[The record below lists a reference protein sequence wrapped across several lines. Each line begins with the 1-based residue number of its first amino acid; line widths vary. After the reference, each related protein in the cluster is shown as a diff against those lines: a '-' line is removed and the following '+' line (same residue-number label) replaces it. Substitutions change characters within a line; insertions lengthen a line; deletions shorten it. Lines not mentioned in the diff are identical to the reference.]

1 MLNEWL
7 KHLARL
13 YLPVYLY
20 NSGKIMM
27 FYMGYSSVK
36 RNYYARMFLD
46 TGEYSFIG
54 RRWFW
59 QNGRLLRS
67 DNNVLVISE
76 ISPFALKQF
85 RKYKGFI
92 IPEWTNT
99 RINID
104 RPIGEIIHRKNSD
117 FSNVMRRIRKYNLT
131 YEILTKQEDFEFFN
145 EKIYI
150 PYISKRYGEEA
161 LIDDLK
167 KFWNSRP
174 APVIMAVKEEGR
186 IVGASLVRKSEDSLF
201 LLRVGLLDGNDEYR
215 LHGVIGALYYF
226 GIVEGQKMG
235 CRYFDLGGTRPFL
248 TDGLTKYKIGLG
260 AEFVSDLSPQK
271 EYLWLGITEDSVQ
284 AAELLAENA
293 FMHVNSDF
301 KLVKY
306 SPGKVIEG
314 EKISTPTVNP

>member
-7 KHLARL
+7 KHFARL

-20 NSGKIMM
+20 ESGKMRMI
-27 FYMGYSSVK
+27 YAGYSSVK

-46 TGEYSFIG
+46 ISEYSFLG

-59 QNGRLLRS
+59 QIPNLIKS
-67 DNNVLVISE
+67 DNDFVISE
-76 ISPFALKQF
+76 ISPIALRNFQ
-85 RKYKGFI
+85 RYKGYI

-99 RINID
+99 RIAID
-104 RPIGEIIHRKNSD
+104 RPISEIIHRNNSD

-131 YEILTKQEDFEFFN
+131 YEILTKDEDFEFFN
-145 EKIYI
+145 KKIYI
-150 PYISKRYGEEA
+150 PYISSRYGEEA

-174 APVIMAVKEEGR
+174 SPVIMAVKEEGL
-186 IVGASLVRKSEDSLF
+186 IVGASLIRRSEDSLF

-260 AEFVSDLSPQK
+260 AQFVSELSPQK
-271 EYLWLGITEDSVQ
+271 EYLWLGVNEDSTPAHDV
-284 AAELLAENA
+284 LSENT
-293 FMHVNSDF
+293 FMYVNSDF
-301 KLVKY
+301 RLVKY
-306 SPGKVIEG
+306 AHPAAIISGE
-314 EKISTPTVNP
+314 EKIPAVNP